1 MPKLKPVA
9 LAKLF
14 VGLYVFGFG
23 IAMMVQ
29 AAIGLGPWDIFAQ
42 GVSKTLGISYGWAS
56 VIVSIV
62 VLICWIPLKQ
72 RPQFGTLMNAVF
84 IGLFADT
91 VFPILPKV
99 TVYWEQLAM
108 FIGGL
113 LLLALATGLYISANY
128 GMGPRDGL
136 MVGTARVSGWAI
148 WKVRTG
154 YEVIVM
160 SVGWLLGG
168 QVREGTVIFALCIGP
183 LMQLSLRLF
192 GVKSH
197 RPVEEA

>member
-1 MPKLKPVA
+1 MPKPKPVA

-14 VGLYVFGFG
+14 GGLYVFGFG
-23 IAMMVQ
+23 IALMVH

-42 GVSKTLGISYGWAS
+42 GFSRVLHISYGWAS
-56 VIVSIV
+56 VIVSII
-62 VLICWIPLKQ
+62 VLLCWIPLKQ
-72 RPQFGTLMNAVF
+72 RPGFGTVMNAVL

-91 VFPILPKV
+91 VFPILPPLNA
-99 TVYWEQLAM
+99 YWQQLGM
-108 FIGGL
+108 FILGM

-154 YEVIVM
+154 YELIVM
-160 SVGWLLGG
+160 SIGWAMGG
-168 QVREGTVIFALCIGP
+168 QLREGTLIFALCIGP
-183 LMQLSLRLF
+183 LMQISLKLF

>member
-14 VGLYVFGFG
+14 GGLYLFGFG
-23 IAMMVQ
+23 IAMMVHAQ
-29 AAIGLGPWDIFAQ
+29 IGLGPWDIFAQ
-42 GVSKTLGISYGWAS
+42 GVSKVMHISYGLASIIVS
-56 VIVSIV
+56 VI
-62 VLICWIPLKQ
+62 VLICWIPLRQK
-72 RPQFGTLMNAVF
+72 PQFGTLMNAVL

-91 VFPILPKV
+91 VFPLLPALSA
-99 TVYWEQLAM
+99 YWQQLLM
-108 FIGGL
+108 FVGGM

-136 MVGTARVSGWAI
+136 MVGTARVTGWAI

-154 YEVIVM
+154 YEFIVM
-160 SVGWLLGG
+160 TAGWLMGG
-168 QVREGTVIFALCIGP
+168 QVREGTLIFAVCIGF
-183 LMQLSLRLF
+183 LMQTSLRAF
-192 GVKSH
+192 GIKSH

>member
-1 MPKLKPVA
+1 MPKLNLVA

-23 IAMMVQ
+23 IALMVH
-29 AAIGLGPWDIFAQ
+29 ASIGLGPWDIFAQ
-42 GVSKTLGISYGWAS
+42 GFSRQLHISYGWAS
-56 VIVSIV
+56 VIVSVIV
-62 VLICWIPLKQ
+62 LLCWIPLKQ
-72 RPQFGTLMNAVF
+72 KPGFGTLMNAVL

-91 VFPILPKV
+91 VFPLLPPV
-99 TVYWEQLAM
+99 NIIWQQLAL
-108 FIGGL
+108 FILGM
-113 LLLALATGLYISANY
+113 LLLAVATGLYISANY

-148 WKVRTG
+148 WKIRTG
-154 YEVIVM
+154 YELIVM
-160 SVGWLLGG
+160 TIGWAMGG
-168 QVREGTVIFALCIGP
+168 QLGIGTLIFALCIGP
-183 LMQLSLRLF
+183 LMQISLKMF

>member
-14 VGLYVFGFG
+14 GGLYLFGFG
-23 IAMMVQ
+23 IAMMVH

-42 GVSKTLGISYGWAS
+42 GVSKTLHISYGWAS
-56 VIVSIV
+56 VIVSVV

-72 RPQFGTLMNAVF
+72 RPQFGTLMNAVL

-91 VFPILPKV
+91 VFPFLPQLHA
-99 TVYWEQLAM
+99 YWEQLAM
-108 FIGGL
+108 FVGGM
-113 LLLALATGLYISANY
+113 LLLAVATGLYISANY

-136 MVGTARVSGWAI
+136 MVGTARVTRWPI
-148 WKVRTG
+148 WQVRTG
-154 YEVIVM
+154 YEIIVM

-168 QVREGTVIFALCIGP
+168 QVREGTLIFALCIGP
-183 LMQLSLRLF
+183 LMQFSLRLF

-197 RPVEEA
+197 RPVEEE

>member
-1 MPKLKPVA
+1 MPKLNLVA

-23 IAMMVQ
+23 IALMVHS
-29 AAIGLGPWDIFAQ
+29 AIGLGPWDIFAQ
-42 GVSKTLGISYGWAS
+42 GFSRVLHISYGWAS
-56 VIVSIV
+56 VIVSVIV
-62 VLICWIPLKQ
+62 LLCWIPLKQ
-72 RPQFGTLMNAVF
+72 RPGFGTIMNAVL

-91 VFPILPKV
+91 VFPFLP
-99 TVYWEQLAM
+99 TLTAYWQQLGM
-108 FIGGL
+108 FILGM

-154 YEVIVM
+154 YELLVM
-160 SVGWLLGG
+160 TIGWAMGG
-168 QVREGTVIFALCIGP
+168 QLREGTLIFALCIGP
-183 LMQLSLRLF
+183 LMQFSLKMF

-197 RPVEEA
+197 RPVEDA

>member
-14 VGLYVFGFG
+14 VGLYIFGFG
-23 IAMMVQ
+23 VAMMVQ

-42 GVSKTLGISYGWAS
+42 GMSKTLHVSYGIAS
-56 VIVSIV
+56 VVVSII
-62 VLICWIPLKQ
+62 VLLCWIPLKQ
-72 RPQFGTLMNAVF
+72 RPGFGTLMNAVL

-91 VFPILPKV
+91 VFPLLPV
-99 TVYWEQLAM
+99 LHVYWEQLAM
-108 FIGGL
+108 FVGGM

-136 MVGTARVSGWAI
+136 MVGTARVSGLAI

-154 YEVIVM
+154 YEIIVM
-160 SVGWLLGG
+160 AIGWFMGG
-168 QVREGTVIFALCIGP
+168 QVREGTLIFALCIGP

>member
-1 MPKLKPVA
+1 MPKLNLVA

-23 IAMMVQ
+23 IALMVH

-42 GVSKTLGISYGWAS
+42 GFSRVLHISYGWAS
-56 VIVSIV
+56 VIVSVIV
-62 VLICWIPLKQ
+62 LLCWIPLKQ
-72 RPQFGTLMNAVF
+72 KPGFGTVMNAVL

-91 VFPILPKV
+91 VFPFLPPL
-99 TVYWEQLAM
+99 TAYWQQLGM
-108 FIGGL
+108 FILGM

-136 MVGTARVSGWAI
+136 MVGTARVTGWAI

-154 YEVIVM
+154 YELIVM
-160 SVGWLLGG
+160 SIGWAMGG
-168 QVREGTVIFALCIGP
+168 QLREGTLIFALCIGP
-183 LMQLSLRLF
+183 LMQISLKMF

>member
-1 MPKLKPVA
+1 MPKPKPVA

-14 VGLYVFGFG
+14 GGLYVFGFG
-23 IAMMVQ
+23 IALMVH

-42 GVSKTLGISYGWAS
+42 GFSRVLHISYGWAS
-56 VIVSIV
+56 VIVSII
-62 VLICWIPLKQ
+62 VLLCWIPLKQ
-72 RPQFGTLMNAVF
+72 RPGFGTVMNAVL

-91 VFPILPKV
+91 VFPILPPLNA
-99 TVYWEQLAM
+99 YWQQLGM
-108 FIGGL
+108 FILGML
-113 LLLALATGLYISANY
+113 MLALATGLYISANY

-154 YEVIVM
+154 YELIVM
-160 SVGWLLGG
+160 SIGWAMGG
-168 QVREGTVIFALCIGP
+168 QLREGTLIFALCIGP
-183 LMQLSLRLF
+183 LMQISLKLF

>member
-1 MPKLKPVA
+1 MPKPKPVA

-14 VGLYVFGFG
+14 GGLYVFGFG
-23 IAMMVQ
+23 IALMVH

-42 GVSKTLGISYGWAS
+42 GFSRVLHISYGWAS
-56 VIVSIV
+56 VIVSII
-62 VLICWIPLKQ
+62 VLLCWIPLKQ
-72 RPQFGTLMNAVF
+72 RPGFGTVMNAVL

-91 VFPILPKV
+91 VFPILPPLDA
-99 TVYWEQLAM
+99 YWQQLGM
-108 FIGGL
+108 FILGM
-113 LLLALATGLYISANY
+113 LLLAVATGLYISANY

-154 YEVIVM
+154 YELIVM
-160 SVGWLLGG
+160 SIGWAMGG
-168 QVREGTVIFALCIGP
+168 QLREGTLIFALCIGP
-183 LMQLSLRLF
+183 LMQISLKLF

>member
-1 MPKLKPVA
+1 MPKPKPVA

-14 VGLYVFGFG
+14 GGLYIFGFG
-23 IAMMVQ
+23 IALMVH

-42 GVSKTLGISYGWAS
+42 GFSRVLHISYGWAS
-56 VIVSIV
+56 VIVSII
-62 VLICWIPLKQ
+62 VLLCWIPLKQ
-72 RPQFGTLMNAVF
+72 RPGFGTVMNAVL

-91 VFPILPKV
+91 VFPILPPLNA
-99 TVYWEQLAM
+99 YWQQLGM
-108 FIGGL
+108 FILGM

-154 YEVIVM
+154 YELIVM
-160 SVGWLLGG
+160 SIGWAMGG
-168 QVREGTVIFALCIGP
+168 QLREGTLIFALCIGP
-183 LMQLSLRLF
+183 LMQISLKLF